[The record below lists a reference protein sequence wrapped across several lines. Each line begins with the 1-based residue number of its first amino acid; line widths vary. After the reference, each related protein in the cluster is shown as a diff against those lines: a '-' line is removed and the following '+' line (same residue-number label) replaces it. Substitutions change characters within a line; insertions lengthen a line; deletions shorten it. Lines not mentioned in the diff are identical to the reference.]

1 MVLSS
6 LRFSSEKQGHKP
18 GGARASPARA
28 RFFQYKIADPTR
40 QIANFPRASARQKKS
55 RLRRALIRARLL
67 GCRVLFCLRD
77 GGVRNWTSLCRNLS
91 YQKFGGA
98 KNQESAPREHQEPR
112 AKETTAPVPSAVR
125 PARSAEPHRSDFP
138 NKPSNPH
145 CPSCLCFF
153 STKWLF
159 LAAWPENLARERAN
173 PPPLASRAPARTQDQ
188 RPTRRR

>member
-55 RLRRALIRARLL
+55 RLRRALNRARLL

-77 GGVRNWTSLCRNLS
+77 GGVRNWTSLCCNLS

-112 AKETTAPVPSAVR
+112 AKETTAPVQCAPHAQLSHTEAISLTSPVTRTARVACVFLVR
-125 PARSAEPHRSDFP
+125 
-138 NKPSNPH
+138 NG
-145 CPSCLCFF
+145 
-153 STKWLF
+153 LF
-159 LAAWPENLARERAN
+159 
-173 PPPLASRAPARTQDQ
+173 
-188 RPTRRR
+188 